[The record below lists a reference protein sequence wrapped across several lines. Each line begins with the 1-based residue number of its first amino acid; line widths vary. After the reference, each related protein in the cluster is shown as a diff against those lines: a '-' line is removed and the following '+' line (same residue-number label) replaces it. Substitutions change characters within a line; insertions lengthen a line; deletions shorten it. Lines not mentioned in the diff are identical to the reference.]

1 MATDVHPGHLE
12 NTGSDTWITRQA
24 SHTWTQTN
32 RARALDG
39 AQATPKYL
47 NANRRR
53 SDRHPL
59 PKVMVHLEIES
70 GEPGTPGEHAG
81 KKSSCASS
89 RGGRRTGEPR
99 PRERTQNRPR
109 RPAASRNRNAAA
121 SSARLEKPR
130 GHLAKTPAAHA
141 HTNRRTARRGRRRPP
156 RCRSAQVRLWTATAS
171 AGQPAPSGSRP
182 SASRSCAAEPE
193 VS

>member
-1 MATDVHPGHLE
+1 VATDVHPGHLE

-81 KKSSCASS
+81 GEKTLRQLSWREAF
-89 RGGRRTGEPR
+89 RGADAARKHAE
-99 PRERTQNRPR
+99 
-109 RPAASRNRNAAA
+109 PAASVAGIAKSQRSRGAGQARKA
-121 SSARLEKPR
+121 EGTPGDDDSSPISYESSD
-130 GHLAKTPAAHA
+130 GSS
-141 HTNRRTARRGRRRPP
+141 RPP
-156 RCRSAQVRLWTATAS
+156 TPTPSEEAALREEADPAIQQLTALYVRG
-171 AGQPAPSGSRP
+171 AG
-182 SASRSCAAEPE
+182 
-193 VS
+193 